1 MNATCSDMTETM
13 TTPSS
18 ADAPTLPL
26 ERTDNFL
33 YKAATVLA
41 ILLFLVSF

>member
-1 MNATCSDMTETM
+1 MNATCSEMTETM
-13 TTPSS
+13 TASS
-18 ADAPTLPL
+18 TADEITLPL
-26 ERTDNFL
+26 DRTDNFL